1 MTWLWITMTLAAVLV
16 LLLVAAVTV
25 LLPAASEASERMRIQ
40 REAQA
45 ASWRIHQHAAR
56 AFGEMLDAAR
66 QAERGEDR

>member
-1 MTWLWITMTLAAVLV
+1 MTWLWLAMALAAVLV
-16 LLLVAAVTV
+16 LLVAAVTV
-25 LLPAASEASERMRIQ
+25 LLPVVSEASERMRIQ

-66 QAERGEDR
+66 RADSGEDQ